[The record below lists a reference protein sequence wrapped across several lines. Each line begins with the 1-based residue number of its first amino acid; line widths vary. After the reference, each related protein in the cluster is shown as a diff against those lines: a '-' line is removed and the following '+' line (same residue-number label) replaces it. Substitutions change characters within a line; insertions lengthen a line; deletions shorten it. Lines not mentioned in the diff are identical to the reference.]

1 MTGFGRAELKS
12 RHGRIRV
19 EVKTTNHKFLEVS
32 SRLSPHLS
40 EFEDSLRKTV
50 SNEVRRGKVNLFAS
64 SPDPAAFSSRLVLN
78 ENLAKEVF
86 HKIQRLRIVLKL
98 KDVVEKTPI
107 EEAMVLREIL
117 HYPDVLTRDVS
128 HNQQSL
134 FFKDLQKA
142 VNLALANLRKSRL
155 LEGKALERDING
167 RLIEMARSL
176 KGIEKRIP
184 AVQREYRSFLQ
195 GKMKEFL
202 KDGQLDGERL
212 TLEVAQYVKNSDISE
227 EITRTK
233 SHIAAM
239 KKALRESGE
248 LGRKIDFIG
257 QEMYREANT
266 MGSKSSDTAISGHV
280 IHLKSTIEKIREQAQ
295 NVE

>member
-1 MTGFGRAELKS
+1 MTGFGRAELRS
-12 RHGRIRV
+12 GHGRIRV
-19 EVKTTNHKFLEVS
+19 EVKTTNHKFLEIS
-32 SRLSPHLS
+32 ARLSPHLS
-40 EFEDSLRKTV
+40 EFEDSLRKII
-50 SNEVRRGKVNLFAS
+50 SAEIRRGKVNLFAS

-86 HKIQRLRIVLKL
+86 QKIQRLRRVLQL
-98 KDVVEKTPI
+98 KDAVENTPA

-128 HNQQSL
+128 RGQETR
-134 FFKDLQKA
+134 FFRELQKA
-142 VNLALANLRKSRL
+142 ANLALANLRRSRL
-155 LEGKALERDING
+155 QEGKALERDFSG
-167 RLIEMARSL
+167 RLAEMARSL
-176 KGIEKRIP
+176 KAIEKRIP
-184 AVQREYRSFLQ
+184 AVQKEYRAFLA
-195 GKMKEFL
+195 GKIKEFL
-202 KDGQLDGERL
+202 RDGELDHERL
-212 TLEVAQYVKNSDISE
+212 TLEVALYVKNSDISE
-227 EITRTK
+227 EITRMK
-233 SHIAAM
+233 SHIDAM